1 MVIPSHKDRK
11 SLWLTMFDCRG
22 NRNSQ
27 DSHASTFRKSPFLQG
42 LLSCLNGLFPLEKE
56 FKRHGIGCPLEQ
68 VFLDFQGIIDKCI
81 HQRRVIQ
88 GIQILQYGHVKLILT
103 RGLIGGGIPLKTAV
117 EPSAE
122 HDSPEKEHGQCDIAD
137 QCIHLPLLTS
147 SHQMK

>member
-1 MVIPSHKDRK
+1 MLNHCGPFSRCLIYQQGRGDKQQRTQECKMHDKPLLQLTPQLKIRQRNMVIPSHKDRK

-22 NRNSQ
+22 NRNNQ
-27 DSHASTFRKSPFLQG
+27 DPHSSTFRKSPFLQG

-88 GIQILQYGHVKLILT
+88 GIQILQYGHVKQI
-103 RGLIGGGIPLKTAV
+103 
-117 EPSAE
+117 
-122 HDSPEKEHGQCDIAD
+122 
-137 QCIHLPLLTS
+137 
-147 SHQMK
+147 